1 MQEYLRGLSDS
12 LSSSVGGS
20 LPSVFGALIILLIG
34 FLVAGIFKRL
44 TVGVLKK
51 TSIDERLG
59 QKMNV
64 SFRIDQL
71 IGKLV
76 YYLVLLF
83 VLLLVLDMLGVNNVL
98 EPLKDMLSKFFGYI
112 PNIIAAGI
120 IGFAGYIIATIA
132 SEGTGFIAGR
142 IETLSEKMGWKDPV
156 ALTKLVKQ
164 LVFVFVFIPI
174 LIIALDQLGM
184 RAISEPA
191 TNMLNSMMAAIPKI
205 IAAGIILG
213 VFYVVGKFVVGFLT
227 ELLRNLGID
236 DLSNKMGLSS
246 MIGTTPASKMVGN
259 IAFFFIMFAGI
270 LSAADKLEMASIST
284 ILEDIF
290 EVTGRIL
297 FGLFIMAI
305 GAFIANKV
313 TSVMASNKDN
323 EWLASI
329 SKFAILG
336 IFGAIALST
345 MGIADDIV
353 NLAFGLTLGAIAVA
367 FALSFG
373 LGGREAAGK
382 AMEDFLSRFRRNS

>member
-1 MQEYLRGLSDS
+1 MEALQGLINS
-12 LSSSVGGS
+12 LQSSVGTA
-20 LPSVFGALIILLIG
+20 LPGVFGALIILLVG
-34 FLVAGIFKRL
+34 FLVAGIFKRII
-44 TVGVLKK
+44 VGVLRK

-59 QKMNV
+59 QKMKV
-64 SFRIDQL
+64 SFRIDEL

-76 YYLVLLF
+76 YYIILLF
-83 VLLLVLDMLGVNNVL
+83 VLLLVLDKLGVNNVL

-120 IGFAGYIIATIA
+120 IGFVGYIIATIA
-132 SEGTGFIAGR
+132 SEATGFIAGR
-142 IETLSEKMGWKDPV
+142 IEVLSEKMGWKDPV

-174 LIIALDQLGM
+174 LIIALDQLNM
-184 RAISEPA
+184 KAISVPA

-205 IAAGIILG
+205 IAAAIILG
-213 VFYVVGKFVVGFLT
+213 IFYVVGKFIVGFLT

-236 DLSNKMGLSS
+236 ELSSKMGLSS
-246 MIGTTPASKMVGN
+246 MIGNTPASKFIGN

-270 LSAADKLEMASIST
+270 LSAADKLEMASISN

-297 FGLFIMAI
+297 FGLFVMAI

-313 TSVMASNKDN
+313 YAVMASNKNN
-323 EWLASI
+323 EWLASV

-373 LGGREAAGK
+373 LGGREAAGR
-382 AMEDFLSRFRRNS
+382 AMDDFLSRFRKNG

>member
-1 MQEYLRGLSDS
+1 MKEYLSGLSDS
-12 LSSSVGGS
+12 LSNSVGGS
-20 LPSVFGALIILLIG
+20 LPGVFGALIILLIG

-51 TSIDERLG
+51 TNIDERLG
-59 QKMNV
+59 RKMNV

-71 IGKLV
+71 VGKLV
-76 YYLVLLF
+76 YYLVLMF
-83 VLLLVLDMLGVNNVL
+83 VLLIVLDKLGINSVL
-98 EPLKDMLSKFFGYI
+98 DPLKDMVGQFFGFI

-120 IGFAGYIIATIA
+120 IGFVGYTIATII

-142 IETLSEKMGWKDPV
+142 VETLSEKMGWKDPV

-164 LVFVFVFIPI
+164 LVFVIIFVPI
-174 LIIALDQLGM
+174 LIMALDQLNM
-184 RAISEPA
+184 EAISGPA
-191 TNMLNSMMAAIPKI
+191 KNMLNSMMAAIPKI
-205 IAAGIILG
+205 IAAAIILG
-213 VFYVVGKFVVGFLT
+213 VFFVVGKFVVGFLT
-227 ELLRNLGID
+227 ELLRNLGVD

-246 MIGTTPASKMVGN
+246 MLGSTPASKMVGN

-270 LSAADKLEMASIST
+270 LSAADKLEMASISN

-313 TSVMASNKDN
+313 TGVMASNKDN
-323 EWLASI
+323 EWLASMA
-329 SKFAILG
+329 KFAILG

-382 AMEDFLSRFRRNS
+382 TMENFLSRFRK